1 MVWLSTGHK
10 TVVRFL
16 IAAAIAKATI
26 RGVML
31 SAIISSKT
39 KRKLLTLL
47 LTNPKRR
54 FYVREMSR
62 GIEENINSVRCELR
76 KLASIGLVSS
86 EKEAN
91 LLYYKI
97 NTGCPLYKELKNLI
111 YKTEAFGSYLKE
123 ISNFSKDIQIAFVY
137 GSTAYNQEREKS
149 DIDLFVLGDTDGE
162 KLHRYIFELEEKI
175 GREINTVHMSLSEF
189 KDKIKGKNAF
199 LKRVLSGEKIF
210 IKGDEDALSGITK
223 GRED

>member
-1 MVWLSTGHK
+1 
-10 TVVRFL
+10 
-16 IAAAIAKATI
+16 
-26 RGVML
+26 ML

-86 EKEAN
+86 KKEAN

-111 YKTEAFGSYLKE
+111 YKTEAFGLYLKE
-123 ISNFSKDIQIAFVY
+123 ISNFSNDIQIAFVY

-162 KLHRYIFELEEKI
+162 KLHRYIL
-175 GREINTVHMSLSEF
+175 N
-189 KDKIKGKNAF
+189 
-199 LKRVLSGEKIF
+199 
-210 IKGDEDALSGITK
+210 
-223 GRED
+223 

>member
-1 MVWLSTGHK
+1 
-10 TVVRFL
+10 
-16 IAAAIAKATI
+16 
-26 RGVML
+26 ML
-31 SAIISSKT
+31 SAIISSET

-54 FYVREMSR
+54 FYVVREISR

-111 YKTEAFGSYLKE
+111 YKTEAFGLYLKE
-123 ISNFSKDIQIAFVY
+123 VSNFSKDIQIAFVY

-175 GREINTVHMSLSEF
+175 GREINTVHMPLSEF

-210 IKGDEDALSGITK
+210 IKGDEDALSGITN
-223 GRED
+223 GREDLNLDATTKKLYTYH

>member
-1 MVWLSTGHK
+1 
-10 TVVRFL
+10 
-16 IAAAIAKATI
+16 
-26 RGVML
+26 ML

-62 GIEENINSVRCELR
+62 GIKENINSVRCELK

-175 GREINTVHMSLSEF
+175 GREINTVHMALSEF

>member
-1 MVWLSTGHK
+1 
-10 TVVRFL
+10 
-16 IAAAIAKATI
+16 
-26 RGVML
+26 ML

-54 FYVREMSR
+54 FYVREISR

-76 KLASIGLVSS
+76 KLSSIGLVSS

-97 NTGCPLYKELKNLI
+97 DARCPLYKELKSLI

-123 ISNFSKDIQIAFVY
+123 ISNFPNDIQIAFVY
-137 GSTAYNQEREKS
+137 GSTAYNQEWERS
-149 DIDLFVLGDTDGE
+149 DIDLFVLGDIDGE
-162 KLHRYIFELEEKI
+162 KLHRYISELEEKI
-175 GREINTVHMSLSEF
+175 GREINTVQMDPAEF
-189 KDKIKGKNAF
+189 RNKIKKENAF

-210 IKGDEDALSGITK
+210 IKGDEDALSEIIKRGK
-223 GRED
+223 D

>member
-1 MVWLSTGHK
+1 
-10 TVVRFL
+10 
-16 IAAAIAKATI
+16 
-26 RGVML
+26 ML

-54 FYVREMSR
+54 FYVREISR

-97 NTGCPLYKELKNLI
+97 NPGCPLYKELKNLI
-111 YKTEAFGSYLKE
+111 YKTEAFGAYLKE

-162 KLHRYIFELEEKI
+162 KLHRYIFEIEEKI

-189 KDKIKGKNAF
+189 KGKIKKKNAF

-210 IKGDEDALSGITK
+210 IKGDEDALSEIIK
-223 GRED
+223 GREN

>member
-1 MVWLSTGHK
+1 VVPGRLWLPISQRAMVWLP
-10 TVVRFL
+10 
-16 IAAAIAKATI
+16 IAKARI
-26 RGVML
+26 RSVML

-62 GIEENINSVRCELR
+62 GIGENINSVRCELR

-111 YKTEAFGSYLKE
+111 YKTEAFGAYLKE

-149 DIDLFVLGDTDGE
+149 DIDLFVLGDTDGD

-175 GREINTVHMSLSEF
+175 GREINTVHMTLGEF
-189 KDKIKGKNAF
+189 RDKIQGKNAF